1 MRMKR
6 FLAFGLAMVMACSS
20 LMLGCS
26 DSSKSSNK
34 VIVGVDNGFPP
45 MGFLNDKNELVGFDI
60 DVAKATF
67 AKLGMQVEFLAI
79 DWSAKEQELN
89 TKKVDCLWNGYTI
102 TDERKEKVNFT
113 DPYMKNAQVIVVKK
127 DSGIASL
134 KDMAG
139 KKLALQSGSS
149 AADALDAAA
158 DLKAS
163 LGKVNEFGDNMKAF
177 MDLESGMSDAV
188 LLDQVVAD
196 YYIKTNNKD
205 WVILDEKLA
214 QEEYGIGFRKDDALR
229 DKVNNTLK
237 ELAADGTLAKISTEW
252 FGSDVTIIGK

>member
-1 MRMKR
+1 MKR

>member
-1 MRMKR
+1 MKMKR
-6 FLAFGLAMVMACSS
+6 VLALGLAMVLVCSS

-26 DSSKSSNK
+26 KSSSK

-60 DVAKATF
+60 DVAKAVF
-67 AKLGMQVEFLAI
+67 AKLGMEVEFLAI

-102 TDERKEKVNFT
+102 TDARKEKVNFT
-113 DPYMKNAQVIVVKK
+113 DPYMKNAQVIVVTKE
-127 DSGIASL
+127 SGYASL
-134 KDMAG
+134 DDLAG

-149 AADALDAAA
+149 ASDALDEAA
-158 DLKAS
+158 DFKAS
-163 LGKVNEFGDNMKAF
+163 LAGTNEFTDNMKAF

-188 LLDQVVAD
+188 LIDQVVAD
-196 YYIKTNNKD
+196 YYIKANNKD

-214 QEEYGIGFRKDDALR
+214 SEEYGIGFRKDDELR
-229 DKVNNTLK
+229 DKVNDTLK
-237 ELAADGTLAKISTEW
+237 VLAADGTLAKISTEW
-252 FGSDVTIIGK
+252 FGSDVTTIGK